1 MKIQLNK
8 IRQGPVLAKGSDSA
22 GHECGMN
29 GTNVGDGCLNAKGNL
44 KPSATVT
51 YSQPCSC

>member
-8 IRQGPVLAKGSDSA
+8 IQQGPVLAKGTDSA
-22 GHECGMN
+22 GNSCGLN
-29 GTNVGDGCLNAKGNL
+29 GTNVGDGCVKVTGNL
-44 KPSATVT
+44 QPSATVT